1 MSIIASIAELV
12 DLQKDTIDSITYLKI
27 MNYLKEKYEEK
38 EKKLNKSLDKTIEE
52 EEDSDEEEGT
62 IIFYNN
68 EDEDTYASLYK

>member
-12 DLQKDTIDSITYLKI
+12 DLQKHSIDSITYLKI

-38 EKKLNKSLDKTIEE
+38 EKNQKRSLDKEE
-52 EEDSDEEEGT
+52 EEDSSDEET
-62 IIFYNN
+62 IIYYNNN

>member
-12 DLQKDTIDSITYLKI
+12 DLQKHSIDSITYLKI

-38 EKKLNKSLDKTIEE
+38 EKQVDKEE
-52 EEDSDEEEGT
+52 EEDSDEET
-62 IIFYNN
+62 IIYYNNN

>member
-12 DLQKDTIDSITYLKI
+12 DLQKDSIDSITYLKI

-38 EKKLNKSLDKTIEE
+38 EKKEQGNEVDKE
-52 EEDSDEEEGT
+52 EEDSDEET
-62 IIFYNN
+62 IIYYNNN